1 MPEIQPPSV
10 FVPPFLAAMNRP
22 ALLSAF
28 ALAAALLAPAP
39 AHAAG
44 LAATPSAETP
54 SGQPAGQA
62 APLRVIAAHPVVL
75 GLARQIVKGTPI
87 ELVQAASA
95 RLPASRQPAY
105 LAGGKGLDE
114 LLAAAHQAQ
123 AVLTLRSVWPD
134 DQLYPLARRANIH
147 IVEIDAA
154 NPIEGELPGIAL
166 TESTLREAKGSATVL
181 INQPWQDSANL
192 ARMAMIMADS
202 LSRLAPPQRERLQ
215 ANFAAISQRLQQAQS
230 EASRQ
235 LAQADEL
242 PVLLL
247 TPRVQALATALQLEP
262 VPWQA
267 PEKDED
273 LPAALQKAIQAHR
286 PRAILS
292 HTAPDEAAAQA
303 IAAAGVPLIVL
314 RDNAPDP
321 VQALTDAMLAVAQ
334 AMARKP

>member
-1 MPEIQPPSV
+1 MTT
-10 FVPPFLAAMNRP
+10 
-22 ALLSAF
+22 LLH
-28 ALAAALLAPAP
+28 LD
-39 AHAAG
+39 
-44 LAATPSAETP
+44 
-54 SGQPAGQA
+54 
-62 APLRVIAAHPVVL
+62 
-75 GLARQIVKGTPI
+75 
-87 ELVQAASA
+87 ASA
-95 RLPASRQPAY
+95 RAGLSGTDPFGSHPRRLSRRFVDQWLQHEPDARIIY
-105 LAGGKGLDE
+105 RDVGQNPPPPVTGRWIHAAFTPETQREPWMREVLRTSDELVDE

-334 AMARKP
+334 AMARK

>member
-1 MPEIQPPSV
+1 MKAPV
-10 FVPPFLAAMNRP
+10 RTFAFRPFIYVLTC
-22 ALLSAF
+22 
-28 ALAAALLAPAP
+28 ALACAALPAGATETAPA
-39 AHAAG
+39 A
-44 LAATPSAETP
+44 PS
-54 SGQPAGQA
+54 QA
-62 APLRVIAAHPVVL
+62 AQTTPLRVIAAHPVVL
-75 GLARQIVKGTPI
+75 GLARQIVKDTPI
-87 ELVQAASA
+87 ELVPAAPA

-114 LLAAAHQAQ
+114 LLAAARQAQ

-154 NPIEGELPGIAL
+154 NPVEGELPGIAL
-166 TESTLREAKGSATVL
+166 PEFDLREAKGSASVL

-192 ARMAMIMADS
+192 ARMAMIVADS
-202 LSRLAPPQRERLQ
+202 LSRLAPEQRPRLQ
-215 ANFAAISQRLQQAQS
+215 ANLTAISQRLQQAQS
-230 EASRQ
+230 ETSRQ

-247 TPRVQALATALQLEP
+247 TPRVRALATALQLEP

-267 PEKDED
+267 PEKDDD
-273 LPAALQKAIQAHR
+273 LPATLQQAITAHH

-292 HTAPDEAAAQA
+292 HTILDEAATQA
-303 IAAAGVPLIVL
+303 IGKAGVPLIVL

-321 VQALTDAMLAVAQ
+321 VQALTEAMQAVAK
-334 AMARKP
+334 AMTGQ

>member
-1 MPEIQPPSV
+1 MTT
-10 FVPPFLAAMNRP
+10 
-22 ALLSAF
+22 LLH
-28 ALAAALLAPAP
+28 LD
-39 AHAAG
+39 
-44 LAATPSAETP
+44 
-54 SGQPAGQA
+54 
-62 APLRVIAAHPVVL
+62 
-75 GLARQIVKGTPI
+75 
-87 ELVQAASA
+87 ASA
-95 RLPASRQPAY
+95 RAGLSGTDPFGSHTRRLSRRFVDQWLQHEPDARIIY
-105 LAGGKGLDE
+105 RDVGQNPPPPVTGRWIHAAFTPETQREPWMREVLRTSDELVDE
-114 LLAAAHQAQ
+114 LLAAARQAQ

-215 ANFAAISQRLQQAQS
+215 ANLAAISQRLQQAQS

-262 VPWQA
+262 VPWKA

>member
-44 LAATPSAETP
+44 PAATPSAETL

-87 ELVQAASA
+87 ELVQAAPA

-114 LLAAAHQAQ
+114 LLAAARQAQ

-166 TESTLREAKGSATVL
+166 TESTLREVL
-181 INQPWQDSANL
+181 IAQPWQDSANL

-215 ANFAAISQRLQQAQS
+215 ANLAAISQRLQQAQS

-334 AMARKP
+334 AMARK

>member
-1 MPEIQPPSV
+1 M
-10 FVPPFLAAMNRP
+10 
-22 ALLSAF
+22 
-28 ALAAALLAPAP
+28 
-39 AHAAG
+39 
-44 LAATPSAETP
+44 
-54 SGQPAGQA
+54 
-62 APLRVIAAHPVVL
+62 
-75 GLARQIVKGTPI
+75 
-87 ELVQAASA
+87 
-95 RLPASRQPAY
+95 
-105 LAGGKGLDE
+105 
-114 LLAAAHQAQ
+114 
-123 AVLTLRSVWPD
+123 
-134 DQLYPLARRANIH
+134 RRANIH

-154 NPIEGELPGIAL
+154 NLIEGELPGIAL

-292 HTAPDEAAAQA
+292 HTAPDEDAAQA

>member
-1 MPEIQPPSV
+1 ML
-10 FVPPFLAAMNRP
+10 F
-22 ALLSAF
+22 
-28 ALAAALLAPAP
+28 
-39 AHAAG
+39 
-44 LAATPSAETP
+44 
-54 SGQPAGQA
+54 
-62 APLRVIAAHPVVL
+62 
-75 GLARQIVKGTPI
+75 
-87 ELVQAASA
+87 
-95 RLPASRQPAY
+95 
-105 LAGGKGLDE
+105 
-114 LLAAAHQAQ
+114 
-123 AVLTLRSVWPD
+123 RS
-134 DQLYPLARRANIH
+134 
-147 IVEIDAA
+147 
-154 NPIEGELPGIAL
+154 LPGIAL

-235 LAQADEL
+235 LVQADEL

-247 TPRVQALATALQLEP
+247 TLRVQALATALQLEP
-262 VPWQA
+262 VLWKA

-273 LPAALQKAIQAHR
+273 LPAALQKAIQAHH
-286 PRAILS
+286 PRAILN

-303 IAAAGVPLIVL
+303 IAAAGLPLIVL
-314 RDNAPDP
+314 RDNAPDS

>member
-44 LAATPSAETP
+44 PAATPSAETP

-87 ELVQAASA
+87 ELVQAAPA

-215 ANFAAISQRLQQAQS
+215 QAQS

-262 VPWQA
+262 VPWKA

-273 LPAALQKAIQAHR
+273 LPAALQEAIQAHR